1 MTDVE
6 RALAQLAGD
15 QDDSPVPDL
24 AGPVAAR
31 LRARPSHR
39 TARARRRIAIV
50 FVLALA
56 VPAGAVAAVPP
67 VRDAV
72 LDALG
77 IPGVRIERTTGPA
90 RAPAGRTLDLG
101 SRIAPG
107 SAAGAVEFE
116 PVGAD
121 ALLGP
126 PDEAYARASPPG
138 CVLTL
143 VYATPGG
150 TRLLLTEFRGSGA
163 PDLVGKLAGPGTV
176 VERVRVNGERGAW
189 LTGRPHEIGF
199 LDVRG
204 RLRTDRLSLAGD
216 TLLWQR
222 GPLTLRLE
230 GAASKEAALEVARSV
245 G

>member
-1 MTDVE
+1 MSDVE
-6 RALAQLAGD
+6 RALVQLAGD

-50 FVLALA
+50 VVLALA

-72 LDALG
+72 RDALG
-77 IPGVRIERTTGPA
+77 IPGVRIERTTGPV
-90 RAPAGRTLDLG
+90 RAPVGQTLDLG
-101 SRIAPG
+101 RRIAPG
-107 SAAGAVEFE
+107 SAAGVVEFE

-121 ALLGP
+121 ALLGA
-126 PDEAYARASPPG
+126 PDEAYARALPPG
-138 CVLTL
+138 RALTL

-150 TRLLLTEFRGSGA
+150 PRLLLTEFRGSVA
-163 PDLVGKLAGPGTV
+163 PDLVGKLARPGTV

-199 LDVRG
+199 LDARG
-204 RLRTDRLSLAGD
+204 RLRIDALRIAGD

-230 GAASKEAALEVARSV
+230 GAASREAALEVARAV